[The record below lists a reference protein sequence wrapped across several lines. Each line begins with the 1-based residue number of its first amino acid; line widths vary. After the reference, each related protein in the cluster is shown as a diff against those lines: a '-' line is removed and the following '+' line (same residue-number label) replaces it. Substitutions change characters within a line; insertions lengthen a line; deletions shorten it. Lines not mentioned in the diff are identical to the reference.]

1 MDERGCFVPREDLVK
16 ELLLYVIQLG
26 AGVGAILISLKRGPI
41 LYRYSKVP
49 FPNQRLAR
57 TAFFVV
63 GVVLILGGLWS
74 LWLVR
79 HVSP

>member
-1 MDERGCFVPREDLVK
+1 MDERGCFVPREDLVSQ
-16 ELLLYVIQLG
+16 LLLYVVQVVLG
-26 AGVGAILISLKRGPI
+26 IVAIFTAFKRGPI
-41 LYRYSKVP
+41 FYRSSKVP

-74 LWLVR
+74 LWLAR
-79 HVSP
+79 HLGP